1 MYSPTL
7 VRPVSSLDIASVS
20 MSKPIVLTRAD
31 EMLLVCILVLEQ
43 NAFSTTIKS
52 ELYKRARKRVTV
64 GSLWVALDALTERG
78 LVEKESRKNP
88 DRKGGRPRVYYAVT
102 ELGLKSLKKTRE
114 MDARIWKNVP
124 ELPISVK

>member
-1 MYSPTL
+1 MPKPT
-7 VRPVSSLDIASVS
+7 
-20 MSKPIVLTRAD
+20 VLTRAD

-43 NAFSTTIKS
+43 SAFSTTIKA

-78 LVEKESRKNP
+78 LVEKEARKNP
-88 DRKGGRPRVYYAVT
+88 DRKGGRPRVYYALT
-102 ELGLKSLKKTRE
+102 EIGLKSLKKTRDT
-114 MDARIWKNVP
+114 DAKLWKNVP